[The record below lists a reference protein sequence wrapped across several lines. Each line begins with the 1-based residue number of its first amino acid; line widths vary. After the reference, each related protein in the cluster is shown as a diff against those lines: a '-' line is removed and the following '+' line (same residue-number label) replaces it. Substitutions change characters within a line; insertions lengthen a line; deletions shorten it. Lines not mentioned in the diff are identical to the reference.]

1 MDDTLTGPTQ
11 AVKTA
16 GQTLS
21 WKSKFKHFDLQQQ
34 HRPSLHLHH
43 LLVPREREKTEEG
56 SLLDWL
62 NCDCSDMMSVTVNVA
77 IIER

>member
-43 LLVPREREKTEEG
+43 LLVPKEREREREDRRREFVG
-56 SLLDWL
+56 LVEL
-62 NCDCSDMMSVTVNVA
+62 
-77 IIER
+77 

>member
-43 LLVPREREKTEEG
+43 LLVLREREKTEEG
-56 SLLDWL
+56 S
-62 NCDCSDMMSVTVNVA
+62 
-77 IIER
+77 